1 MKILV
6 LASEIMIGTKDINRV
21 AFIFLG
27 IKTDN
32 KSIITLYNYFFFNK
46 HNKRKCTLP
55 IFY

>member
-32 KSIITLYNYFFFNK
+32 KSIITLYNYFFF
-46 HNKRKCTLP
+46 
-55 IFY
+55 